1 MARRKRFEGEPLAG
15 MPVMLT
21 TAEVARALK
30 VAPSTLCRWRA
41 QGVGPRV
48 FWLGEATPR
57 YREACQRTPG
67 LPCGRTVDLPV
78 GGQFISLPADS

>member
-15 MPVMLT
+15 MPVKLT

-57 YREACQRTPG
+57 YREADVVAW
-67 LPCGRTVDLPV
+67 LELV
-78 GGQFISLPADS
+78 SA

>member
-15 MPVMLT
+15 MPEMLT

-41 QGVGPRV
+41 AGVGPRV

-57 YREACQRTPG
+57 YRE
-67 LPCGRTVDLPV
+67 VDVVAWLELV
-78 GGQFISLPADS
+78 SA

>member
-1 MARRKRFEGEPLAG
+1 MEKHENHDAVRLPQ
-15 MPVMLT
+15 MMT
-21 TAEVARALK
+21 TTEVAEALR

-57 YREACQRTPG
+57 YRHSDVVAWLEGIA
-67 LPCGRTVDLPV
+67 
-78 GGQFISLPADS
+78 A

>member
-1 MARRKRFEGEPLAG
+1 MVRRRVVGEPLDA
-15 MPVMLT
+15 MPAMLT

-48 FWLGEATPR
+48 FWLGEGTPR
-57 YREACQRTPG
+57 YREADIVAWLEVVST
-67 LPCGRTVDLPV
+67 
-78 GGQFISLPADS
+78 